1 MTLEMSETS
10 SVLTVSDVSSRLWA
24 TLTVCRAVDL
34 WACLTIDRDSAPVIL
49 ISVTS
54 IVIVTNFIRSTTTE
68 LTTPVYMT
76 CLVTGLAI
84 AVLAS
89 PLNVVRTL
97 PQTLLMEIFDPLALV
112 PISSIRAVVLRLLPA
127 KRSLLMNLIVLH
139 RVDM

>member
-1 MTLEMSETS
+1 M
-10 SVLTVSDVSSRLWA
+10 
-24 TLTVCRAVDL
+24 
-34 WACLTIDRDSAPVIL
+34 
-49 ISVTS
+49 
-54 IVIVTNFIRSTTTE
+54 VTNFIRSTTTE
-68 LTTPVYMT
+68 LTTPVYLT

-89 PLNVVRTL
+89 PLNVVRTP

-112 PISSIRAVVLRLLPA
+112 PISNIRAVVLRLLPA